1 MSAELG
7 KVIREAA
14 KQLEDGGLVEK
25 AQGRIREN
33 RNRYSPPTDTFPLIA
48 QRWSQVLGCPVDAV
62 DVATCM
68 AELKAV
74 RLVFNPNDEDSRVD
88 QYGYL
93 LIRDDLLRAQGDCYE
108 I

>member
-1 MSAELG
+1 MADA
-7 KVIREAA
+7 IREALGA
-14 KQLEDGGLVEK
+14 ERESLLEK
-25 AQGRIREN
+25 ARKRIAEN
-33 RNRYSPPTDTFPLIA
+33 RSRYAPPTDTFPKIA
-48 QRWSQVLGCPVDAV
+48 ERWAQVLGCSVDAV

-74 RLVFNPNDEDSRVD
+74 RLVFNPTDEDSRVD

-93 LIRDDLLRAQGDCYE
+93 LIRDELLKAQGDCYE